1 MESCG
6 LCHKYRVI
14 FLLVASP
21 RRGLASRPGGSGW
34 SDPPPC
40 SSLLRLV
47 AASPP
52 AREARVGVGK
62 YLQTTSKRSQ
72 NVLGMFGNDLFF
84 DPESVILMS
93 KMRYFEAL
101 RAFLAISGF
110 WCQGV

>member
-1 MESCG
+1 MGPWKIVVCVTNIVS
-6 LCHKYRVI
+6 
-14 FLLVASP
+14 FS
-21 RRGLASRPGGSGW
+21 
-34 SDPPPC
+34 

-62 YLQTTSKRSQ
+62 YPKTTSKRSQ

-101 RAFLAISGF
+101 RAIWAISGF
-110 WCQGV
+110 WF